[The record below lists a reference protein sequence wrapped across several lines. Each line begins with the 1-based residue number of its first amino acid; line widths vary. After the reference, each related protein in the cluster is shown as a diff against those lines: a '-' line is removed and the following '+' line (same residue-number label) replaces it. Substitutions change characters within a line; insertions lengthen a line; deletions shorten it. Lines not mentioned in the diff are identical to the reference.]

1 MKQHNSFALYRP
13 NELVDFLN
21 FLKENPDD
29 SFVYILVQPSSEIRI
44 RYDRVTGA
52 EKRINPPNILP
63 AKEFGHFVF
72 CLEQGTQVMYSPGP
86 FVHKMKKNL
95 KDIREKD
102 YVLCMGDPTVIAASC
117 AIVSDF
123 TMGKFSLLKWDKQER
138 RYIPI
143 KYNLHEKGI

>member
-29 SFVYILVQPSSEIRI
+29 SFVYVLVQPSSEVKI

-95 KDIREKD
+95 KDISQYNTIYIRKD
-102 YVLCMGDPTVIAASC
+102 
-117 AIVSDF
+117 
-123 TMGKFSLLKWDKQER
+123 K
-138 RYIPI
+138 
-143 KYNLHEKGI
+143 

>member
-1 MKQHNSFALYRP
+1 
-13 NELVDFLN
+13 
-21 FLKENPDD
+21 
-29 SFVYILVQPSSEIRI
+29 
-44 RYDRVTGA
+44 
-52 EKRINPPNILP
+52 
-63 AKEFGHFVF
+63 
-72 CLEQGTQVMYSPGP
+72 MYSPGP

-143 KYNLHEKGI
+143 KYNLYEKGI